1 MKITVDR
8 FISDSDTT
16 VSRVLID
23 GAYECF
29 GLEDEFRRDKV
40 MHETRIP
47 AGRYNVSPRT
57 VGGFHGRYSERYGD
71 WHRGM
76 LHILD
81 VPDFEYILIH
91 CGNTDENTSGCLLV
105 GASANTAEGDMSIGS
120 SRAAYKKFYPK
131 VIDAAENGRLEI
143 EFVDSDR

>member
-8 FISDSDTT
+8 FLADSDTT
-16 VSRVLID
+16 ISRVLID
-23 GAYECF
+23 GVYECF
-29 GLEDEFRRDKV
+29 GLEDEFRTDKV

-47 AGRYNVSPRT
+47 AGTYKIGART
-57 VGGFHGRYSERYGD
+57 VGGFHARYSDRYGD

-81 VPDFEYILIH
+81 VPKFEYILIH

-105 GASANTAEGDMSIGS
+105 GSSANTAEGDMSIGS
-120 SRAAYKKFYPK
+120 SRAAYKQFYPK
-131 VIDAAENGRLEI
+131 VIEAAVAGSLEI
-143 EFVDSDR
+143 EFIDSDR